1 MTDATAPADA
11 SLEGSNAHPDADT
24 VLVSTTGKPR
34 LHLPGAEDGGETTR
48 PRCSVGG
55 DFRAKSLAV
64 YPPAHR
70 TWCRYCLDAWR
81 AREDDAARAGS
92 DATVE
97 GSS

>member
-1 MTDATAPADA
+1 MTDATTPADA
-11 SLEGSNAHPDADT
+11 PPAGPADDT
-24 VLVSTTGKPR
+24 VLVSPTGRPR
-34 LHLPGAEDGGETTR
+34 LHLPRPDDEGDTTR
-48 PRCSVGG
+48 PRCSVDG

-81 AREDDAARAGS
+81 AGNDAARAGS